1 MRAATARAPGA
12 PRRLVRRTLQVLAA
26 LALLAPAFAAAD
38 LVFTSDPPRDA
49 EVDRPYVYT
58 MAAADDEDDDD
69 DRRRP
74 RGPAVRFFVL
84 DSPAWLAFDG
94 TDTLSGTPRERDVG
108 GHRVRLTARR
118 RGETAS
124 QTFTITVR
132 SAPAGP
138 APRPPPPP
146 PASGS
151 ADLAVSISVS
161 PNPVLTAASHT
172 WSVEVSHLGGSHVAN
187 LELSITL
194 DAPASYR
201 IGDISDPACAPSADA
216 VVTCRWSALEAGT
229 TRSAAL
235 EGLAGDA
242 GTVTATAAV
251 SILDPTVDDP
261 DDGNDRASAVLN
273 VTAGPTVEPIQTL
286 AAEGARGLAV
296 ADLDGDGHDD
306 LAVAAASAVLVF
318 ARSPD
323 EHGRPF
329 GTPPVAVEAAAG
341 GAAIAAAD
349 LDANGRID
357 LAVARPDAASIVLF
371 AAESGGFEAVTLDGF
386 TGARAAAIGDVDGDS
401 LPDVALADDASIVVY
416 RNLGARVFAEPETVA
431 TRPAAVLAAADLTG
445 DGRAELAAGGAD
457 GAVEVYR
464 RGTDGYAL
472 AAAPQGAPSSSLA
485 LADVDGDG
493 VPDLAVGSRSDADT
507 VLLARNG
514 GSLSFAAAAGV
525 GGGSAT
531 VGILL
536 ADFDSD
542 GLVDVATLDASG
554 VHRIHRHDGASP
566 PGFELLPHR
575 FTGAPD
581 PIDAAVGLFDFDAIP
596 DVAVATGD
604 GVEIFVNV
612 GQPLPPGA
620 PRLVLNGEPTV
631 ILTVGD
637 EYVDPGASAYDD
649 VDGDLT
655 GSIVVTNPVDT
666 QTIGSYIVTYEV
678 EDSSGNKAAA
688 TRTVEVRAR
697 AASGGGGGGIAGL
710 DMLALLCL
718 SVAASR
724 IVAGGRAGLAGPGRL
739 SLRSTGQSAGWTDRS
754 AR

>member
-1 MRAATARAPGA
+1 PSRPAAPPSCSSAEAAASLRCARRRLASSKIQSDWHDSCRLPARMNKNTPARATRAGSCAAPRDPCFPMRAATARAPGA

-74 RGPAVRFFVL
+74 RGPAVRLFVL

-273 VTAGPTVEPIQTL
+273 VTAGPTVEPIPTL
-286 AAEGARGLAV
+286 AAEGARGLAVAALDGAGPGDLAVAAASAVPVSPRSPDGPGLALRQPPVTAHAAAAPVEPIQTRAAEGARALAV

-542 GLVDVATLDASG
+542 
-554 VHRIHRHDGASP
+554 
-566 PGFELLPHR
+566 
-575 FTGAPD
+575 
-581 PIDAAVGLFDFDAIP
+581 
-596 DVAVATGD
+596 
-604 GVEIFVNV
+604 
-612 GQPLPPGA
+612 
-620 PRLVLNGEPTV
+620 
-631 ILTVGD
+631 
-637 EYVDPGASAYDD
+637 
-649 VDGDLT
+649 
-655 GSIVVTNPVDT
+655 
-666 QTIGSYIVTYEV
+666 
-678 EDSSGNKAAA
+678 
-688 TRTVEVRAR
+688 
-697 AASGGGGGGIAGL
+697 
-710 DMLALLCL
+710 
-718 SVAASR
+718 
-724 IVAGGRAGLAGPGRL
+724 
-739 SLRSTGQSAGWTDRS
+739 
-754 AR
+754 